1 MIHKIQMSRCSKG
14 ILVLLIAVFS
24 EMASAQ
30 STDLAR
36 IEYTYFP
43 QSASDNSFRRF
54 RTFVN
59 FPIKLNEKGA
69 YFIPGIE
76 YRNTNLKYNDP
87 SVFETY
93 ELDRFQ
99 SFAVNLAYTF
109 EINEL
114 WRFGVGGGVMAASNF
129 ETEKVINEDIIYTG
143 AVVFIRTK
151 EDERFVDPIRLI
163 LGLSYS
169 TTSGIPFPLPVV
181 NYFKRFDPN
190 WSYTAGVPKT
200 NLQYYI
206 NEKNTIQAFVTLDGF
221 FANIQNNF
229 MAPANENSAGGLAEN
244 ISMTIVLAGLG
255 YEYNFT
261 DNFSLF
267 LYGGHTLVNNIRLRD
282 SNLDKVYTINETN
295 SFYGRTGL
303 KFSIL

>member
-1 MIHKIQMSRCSKG
+1 MNKNCKW
-14 ILVLLIAVFS
+14 LLILLCAVITGTS
-24 EMASAQ
+24 QAQ

-43 QSASDNSFRRF
+43 QSDSDNSFRRF
-54 RTFVN
+54 RSFIN
-59 FPIKLNEKGA
+59 FPIKLNENGA
-69 YFIPGIE
+69 YLVPGIE

-87 SVFETY
+87 AVFDTH

-99 SFAVNLAYTF
+99 SFAASLGYTYKMS
-109 EINEL
+109 ER
-114 WRFGVGGGVMAASNF
+114 WRFGAEAGLMAASNF
-129 ETEKVINEDIIYTG
+129 ETRELMSDDLIYTG
-143 AVVFIRTK
+143 AVYFIKTT
-151 EDERFVDPIRLI
+151 EDERYLEPVRLI

-169 TTSGIPFPLPVV
+169 TTSGIPFPLPVI
-181 NYFKRFDPN
+181 NYYKRFDPN
-190 WSYTAGVPKT
+190 WSYGLGIPKT
-200 NLQYYI
+200 NLRYI
-206 NEKNTIQAFVTLDGF
+206 FNEKNSLQAFVTLDGF

-229 MAPANENSAGGLAEN
+229 YITPASSSSAMQMAEN

-261 DNFSLF
+261 DNLSLY
-267 LYGGHTLVNNIRLRD
+267 LYAGHTLRNDIRLRD
-282 SNLDKVYTINETN
+282 NNLDKVYTINETN